1 MGGKLSDQKI
11 LSNLKSTR
19 IWPNSKLLISNN
31 EEEIIGGGGG
41 EGGGRRRVFNF
52 DSWGQKQSKE
62 NVEFG
67 KEVDEIILEL

>member
-31 EEEIIGGGGG
+31 EEEITKSG
-41 EGGGRRRVFNF
+41 EGGGRREEESFNF